1 MKSEEFTSIIS
12 ILYEN
17 FAEVSFKEPILEY
30 PKDIPEYQTV
40 KEYYMIY
47 QKDSQE
53 PLIEPQA
60 ITPISLKD
68 PSDSDSDYDD
78 ADIIF
83 DCQYSDLND
92 PTYIPILTMY
102 K

>member
-1 MKSEEFTSIIS
+1 
-12 ILYEN
+12 
-17 FAEVSFKEPILEY
+17 
-30 PKDIPEYQTV
+30 
-40 KEYYMIY
+40 MIY